1 MKATARPFRFGVN
14 HVTLSREEW
23 LETARKAEALGYDT
37 LIAQDHFGTQ
47 LAPLPALVAAGAV
60 TTRLRLATIVL
71 DNDFRHPA
79 AVAKE
84 AATVD
89 VLSNGRLELG
99 LGAGWLQADYEK
111 TGLPFDLPAERLER
125 LGEAV
130 QICKAF
136 FGTEGNSVTFSGKYY
151 NVRNL
156 DALPR
161 PVQKPRLPIMIG
173 GRQKRMLSLA
183 AREADIVSISLLDQ
197 RGPGLPEPPSFSQKV
212 EWVRQAA
219 GPRLSHLEI
228 HVNASLVEV
237 GEVPSSAVEQMA
249 SRRGMTPEQV
259 LDSPGTLVGSVDAIV
274 GQLLACR
281 EQYGVTYYVIQGRSM
296 DAFAPVIARLHGG

>member
-1 MKATARPFRFGVN
+1 MTTRPFRFGVN
-14 HVTLSREEW
+14 HVTLSGDEW
-23 LETARKAEALGYDT
+23 LETARTAEALGYDT
-37 LIAQDHFGTQ
+37 LIAQDHFGNQ
-47 LAPLPALVAAGAV
+47 FAPLPALVAAGAV

-79 AVAKE
+79 ALAKE

-111 TGLPFDLPAERLER
+111 TGLPFNSAAERLER

-136 FGTEGNSVTFSGKYY
+136 FGTEGDSVTFFGKYY
-151 NVRNL
+151 RVENL
-156 DALPR
+156 DAVPR
-161 PVQKPRLPIMIG
+161 TVQKPRPPIMIG

-197 RGPGLPEPPSFSQKV
+197 RGPGLPEPPSFAQKV
-212 EWVRQAA
+212 DWVRQAA
-219 GPRLSHLEI
+219 GARFNHLEL

-237 GEVPSSAVEQMA
+237 GEVPSSAVAQMA
-249 SRRGMTPEQV
+249 ARRGMTPEQV
-259 LDSPGTLVGSVDAIV
+259 LESPATLVGSVDAIV
-274 GQLLACR
+274 EQLLARR
-281 EQYGVTYYVIQGRSM
+281 EQYGVTYYVIQGRAM
-296 DAFAPVIARLHGG
+296 NAFAPVIVRLHGG